1 MTGEARAIFEQLD
14 GVRMTEDIDFLESA
28 SAFERAI
35 EKAAEEA
42 RVILERFEVRKSQ
55 KQKEAFRDYLC
66 PLLRR
71 YGYEPEVRLE
81 KGLGR
86 SRNIVV
92 GDPETAK
99 LIFTAH
105 YDTCAVLPIPNF
117 ITPRNLL
124 WYGLYQALLVLLMLA
139 LCVAAEV
146 AVLMLWP
153 DAPFA
158 AALGAVY
165 LMLAFC
171 LWWMLDGKANRHTAN
186 DNTSGVV
193 TLTEILLTLPEGMR
207 NDICCIYFD
216 NEEKGLLGSRALAK
230 RCKHAQKRALVVNF
244 DCVSD
249 GDSLQFFPSKAVK
262 KEPET
267 LALLEKCFVASGGK
281 TSEVVRSF
289 GLYPSDQACFARGV
303 GVCALKKSKIFGWY
317 MDRIHTGRDR
327 VFDERNIGLLR
338 EGALYLAL
346 SIC

>member
-1 MTGEARAIFEQLD
+1 MT
-14 GVRMTEDIDFLESA
+14 
-28 SAFERAI
+28 
-35 EKAAEEA
+35 EEA
-42 RVILERFEVRKSQ
+42 RTILTRFEVRKSP
-55 KQKEAFRDYLC
+55 KQKEAFREYLR

-71 YGYEPEVRLE
+71 RGYAPDTTQE

-92 GDPETAK
+92 GDPETAR

-124 WYGLYQALLVLLMLA
+124 WYGLYQALLVLLVLA

-186 DNTSGVV
+186 DNTSGVAV
-193 TLTEILLTLPEGMR
+193 LTEILLALPEELRGGV
-207 NDICCIYFD
+207 CCIYFD
-216 NEEKGLLGSRALAK
+216 NEEKGLLGSRALAL
-230 RCKHAQKRALVVNF
+230 QGRAE
-244 DCVSD
+244 
-249 GDSLQFFPSKAVK
+249 A
-262 KEPET
+262 
-267 LALLEKCFVASGGK
+267 
-281 TSEVVRSF
+281 R
-289 GLYPSDQACFARGV
+289 ARGEFRLCV
-303 GVCALKKSKIFGWY
+303 RWRQPPALPLQSG
-317 MDRIHTGRDR
+317 
-327 VFDERNIGLLR
+327 E
-338 EGALYLAL
+338 EGAGNAGAAGGML
-346 SIC
+346 CRVRR

>member
-1 MTGEARAIFEQLD
+1 MTEEARAILEQ
-14 GVRMTEDIDFLESA
+14 
-28 SAFERAI
+28 
-35 EKAAEEA
+35 
-42 RVILERFEVRKSQ
+42 FEVRKSQ

-66 PLLRR
+66 PLLREN
-71 YGYEPEVRLE
+71 GYAPEIRLE

-86 SRNIVV
+86 SRNIIV

-124 WYGLYQALLVLLMLA
+124 WYGLYQALLMLLIVLPGFAAELA
-139 LCVAAEV
+139 L
-146 AVLMLWP
+146 LMLWP
-153 DAPFA
+153 DAPFG
-158 AALGAVY
+158 AALGVVY
-165 LMLAFC
+165 LVLAFC
-171 LWWMLDGKANRHTAN
+171 IWWMLDGKANRHTAN

-193 TLTEILLTLPEGMR
+193 TLTEILLALPEELRGG
-207 NDICCIYFD
+207 ICGIYFD

-230 RCKHAQKRALVVNF
+230 RCKGAQKRALVVNF

-267 LALLEKCFVASGGK
+267 LALLEECFAASGDK

-303 GVCALKKSKIFGWY
+303 GVCALKRNKIFGWY

-327 VFDERNIGLLR
+327 MFDGRNIDLLR
-338 EGALYLAL
+338 AGALRLARAYGEKHGEN
-346 SIC
+346 S

>member
-1 MTGEARAIFEQLD
+1 MT
-14 GVRMTEDIDFLESA
+14 
-28 SAFERAI
+28 
-35 EKAAEEA
+35 EEA
-42 RVILERFEVRKSQ
+42 RTILTRFEVRKSP
-55 KQKEAFRDYLC
+55 KQKEAFREYLR

-71 YGYEPEVRLE
+71 RGYAPETAQE
-81 KGLGR
+81 KGMGR

-124 WYGLYQALLVLLMLA
+124 WYGLYQALLVLLVLA

-153 DAPFA
+153 DASLA

-186 DNTSGVV
+186 DNTSGVAV
-193 TLTEILLTLPEGMR
+193 LTEILLALPEELRGGV
-207 NDICCIYFD
+207 CCIYFD

-230 RCKHAQKRALVVNF
+230 RCKCAQKRALVVNF

-249 GDSLQFFPSKAVK
+249 GGSLQFFPSKAVK

-267 LALLEKCFVASGGK
+267 LALLEECFAASGDK

-303 GVCALKKSKIFGWY
+303 GVCALKRSKIFGWY

-327 VFDERNIGLLR
+327 MFDERNIDLLR
-338 EGALYLAL
+338 EGALRFAQEYCGAARAERLT
-346 SIC
+346 